1 MDSRSEKEVSAI
13 MMSVQK
19 IDASGDSMPRCGV
32 PLLRS
37 ELAWY
42 PMRVTYGREVKVKQ
56 ALDNLGIENFLPMHY
71 ELVDPGDGNKRRMLV
86 PAIRN
91 LIFIHDSRE
100 QITLLKTTRRELLPL
115 RYITKHF
122 SESIADNILTVPDG
136 QMQNFLRVASVQ
148 DDSVMFL
155 DAGDYLTKVGRRVEI
170 TEGYFAGVQGVV
182 KRIKKNKHVVVQ
194 LEGLAAVAVTYV
206 PASCLRELDD

>member
-1 MDSRSEKEVSAI
+1 MTNVQTYETTEGSA
-13 MMSVQK
+13 SK
-19 IDASGDSMPRCGV
+19 RGV

-37 ELAWY
+37 ERAWY
-42 PMRVTYGREVKVKQ
+42 PMRVTYGREVKVKE
-56 ALDNLGIENFLPMHY
+56 ALDTLGIENFLPMHY
-71 ELVDPGDGNKRRMLV
+71 ELVDPGDGNKKRMLV
-86 PAIRN
+86 PAIHN

-100 QITLLKTTRRELLPL
+100 DITLLKTTRREFQPL

-122 SESIADNILTVPDG
+122 AESVADNILTVPET
-136 QMQNFLRVASVQ
+136 QMRNFMRVASVQ

-155 DAGDYLTKVGRRVEI
+155 DNSDYLSKVGRRVLI
-170 TEGYFAGVQGVV
+170 TEGYFAGVEGVV

-206 PASCLRELDD
+206 PASCLRTLDE

>member
-1 MDSRSEKEVSAI
+1 MTSIQTYETTEG
-13 MMSVQK
+13 SVQK
-19 IDASGDSMPRCGV
+19 RGV

-37 ELAWY
+37 ERAWY
-42 PMRVTYGREVKVKQ
+42 PMRVTYGREVKVKE
-56 ALDNLGIENFLPMHY
+56 ALDTLGIENFLPMHY

-86 PAIRN
+86 PAIHN

-100 QITLLKTTRRELLPL
+100 DITLLKTTRREFQPL

-122 SESIADNILTVPDG
+122 AESVADNILTVPET
-136 QMQNFLRVASVQ
+136 QMRNFMRVASVQ
-148 DDSVMFL
+148 DDSVIFL
-155 DAGDYLTKVGRRVEI
+155 DNSDYLSKVGRRVLI
-170 TEGYFAGVQGVV
+170 TEGYFAGVEGII

-206 PASCLRELDD
+206 PASCLRTLDE

>member
-1 MDSRSEKEVSAI
+1 MTSIQTYETTEGSAI
-13 MMSVQK
+13 K
-19 IDASGDSMPRCGV
+19 RGV

-37 ELAWY
+37 ERAWY
-42 PMRVTYGREVKVKQ
+42 PMRVTYGREVKVKE

-71 ELVDPGDGNKRRMLV
+71 ELVDPGDGNKKRMLV
-86 PAIRN
+86 PAIHN

-100 QITLLKTTRRELLPL
+100 DITLLKTTRREFQPL

-122 SESIADNILTVPDG
+122 AESVADSILTVPET
-136 QMQNFLRVASVQ
+136 QMRNFMRVASVQ

-155 DAGDYLTKVGRRVEI
+155 DNSDYLNRVGRRVLI
-170 TEGYFAGVQGVV
+170 TEGYFAGVEGVV

-206 PASCLRELDD
+206 PASCLRALDD

>member
-1 MDSRSEKEVSAI
+1 MTSIQTYETAEGSAI
-13 MMSVQK
+13 K
-19 IDASGDSMPRCGV
+19 RGV

-37 ELAWY
+37 ERAWF
-42 PMRVTYGREVKVKQ
+42 PMRVTYGREVKVKE
-56 ALDNLGIENFLPMHY
+56 ALDKLGIDNFLPMHY
-71 ELVDPGDGNKRRMLV
+71 ELVDPGDGNKKRLLV
-86 PAIRN
+86 PAIHN

-100 QITLLKTTRRELLPL
+100 DITLLKTTRREFQPL

-122 SESIADNILTVPDG
+122 AESVADNILTVPET
-136 QMQNFLRVASVQ
+136 QMRNFMRVASVQ

-155 DAGDYLTKVGRRVEI
+155 DNSDYLNKVGRRVLI
-170 TEGYFAGVQGVV
+170 TEGYFAGVEGVI

-206 PASCLRELDD
+206 PASCLRTLDD